1 MDEFVDAMLLGSGKR
16 MRALSMGGKREY
28 GGGGGEEQ
36 TKGGRKA
43 ELEHFSESFKEDDV
57 RSDGKRPGLHGA
69 D

>member
-16 MRALSMGGKREY
+16 MRALSMGGKCEY

-43 ELEHFSESFKEDDV
+43 ELEHVSESFKEDDV
-57 RSDGKRPGLHGA
+57 RSDGKPLRLHGA